1 MQNIAVAAIEA
12 LQSDLIDRN
21 KLQAWLLRQMHDAP
35 VCPSCKTEA
44 TGHAAV
50 SFWHGGRVCCR
61 NCKAYYSAT
70 SKTPLSGLKT
80 PPQRLFLAIL
90 GHGLG
95 LGTSKISDLAGIDPS
110 TVREIKGRFA
120 AAGHDLSSLRGKIER
135 QQSAAG
141 V

>member
-1 MQNIAVAAIEA
+1 MQKIAAAAIEA
-12 LQSDLIDRN
+12 LQDDLIDKG

-35 VCPSCKTEA
+35 VCPSCRTEA

-61 NCKAYYSAT
+61 SCKTYYSAT
-70 SKTPLSGLKT
+70 SKTPLSGMKT
-80 PPQRLFLAIL
+80 PPQRMFLAII

-95 LGTSKISDLAGIDPS
+95 LSTSKISKLAGIDPS

-120 AAGHDLSSLRGKIER
+120 AAGYVLTIPVEPGHR
-135 QQSAAG
+135 
-141 V
+141 